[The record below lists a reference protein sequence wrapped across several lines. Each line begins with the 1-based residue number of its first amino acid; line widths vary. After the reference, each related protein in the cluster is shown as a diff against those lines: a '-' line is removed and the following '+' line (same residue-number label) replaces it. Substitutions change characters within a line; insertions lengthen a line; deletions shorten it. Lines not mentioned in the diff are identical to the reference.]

1 MKRIIII
8 ASALMAFASF
18 GGQQNQAACA
28 VTNNMQATDAIV
40 RYSLEVHRAIAN
52 RIMREQRDREERIRR
67 EIEIA
72 ERAKAYNQAG
82 AEAFERNRK
91 ASDEEL
97 MKRLI
102 YKPRK
107 NPLNCPQTQVE
118 AKQKKPRNSLRSY
131 DTRRENNRFETSGPA
146 HRRK

>member
-1 MKRIIII
+1 MKIIVIM

-18 GGQQNQAACA
+18 GGEQNRAAFA

-52 RIMREQRDREERIRR
+52 RIMREQRDREERLRR

-72 ERAKAYNQAG
+72 ERANTYNQAG
-82 AEAFERNRK
+82 AEAFERGRK
-91 ASDEEL
+91 ADEDL
-97 MKRLI
+97 IKRFS

-107 NPLNCPQTQVE
+107 NPLNCPQTPAE
-118 AKQKKPRNSLRSY
+118 AKQNKPRNSLRSY
-131 DTRRENNRFETSGPA
+131 DARRENNRFETSGPA
-146 HRRK
+146 RRRK

>member
-40 RYSLEVHRAIAN
+40 RYSLEVDRAIAN
-52 RIMREQRDREERIRR
+52 RIMREQHDREKRLRR

-72 ERAKAYNQAG
+72 EKA
-82 AEAFERNRK
+82 ERIRRERERNARIIVK
-91 ASDEEL
+91 DN
-97 MKRLI
+97 K
-102 YKPRK
+102 K
-107 NPLNCPQTQVE
+107 QT
-118 AKQKKPRNSLRSY
+118 K
-131 DTRRENNRFETSGPA
+131 
-146 HRRK
+146 